1 MEYYGKTDVGRQR
14 SVNQDT
20 FGAKLLAE
28 DVLAAVVCDGMGGA
42 SGGGIASSIALDIY
56 LTELS
61 KNMAKYLLAK
71 NKAEPSVELPRLI
84 CRSVNTANG
93 FLNAISKRDSSLNGM
108 GTTLVSALIFG
119 GVLYACNI
127 GDSRLYHIWDG
138 GIEQITKDH
147 SYVQY
152 LIDSGKLSPA
162 DAKKSS
168 KKNIIT
174 RAVGIDPQVE
184 ADVFRVEFGRKRKKG
199 KAVQPA
205 VEEAVGDPP
214 GEYFLLCSD
223 GLSNLLEDSE
233 ILSILRSKIYMYDEL
248 VVKVNMLI
256 EAANSRGGNDNITAL
271 LIRV

>member
-61 KNMAKYLLAK
+61 KNMAKYLTSK

-84 CRSVNTANG
+84 LRSVNTANG
-93 FLNAISKRDSSLNGM
+93 FLNAISKRDASLSGM
-108 GTTLVSALIFG
+108 GTTLVSALIMG

-127 GDSRLYHIWDG
+127 GDSRLYHISGD

-152 LIDSGKLSPA
+152 LIDTGKLSA
-162 DAKKSS
+162 AEARKSS

-184 ADVFRVEFGRKRKKG
+184 ADLFRVEFGKHAKKG
-199 KAVQPA
+199 DGAEQ
-205 VEEAVGDPP
+205 ESEN
-214 GEYFLLCSD
+214 EYFLLCTD

-233 ILSILRSKIYMYDEL
+233 ILSILRNKIYMYDEL
-248 VVKVNMLI
+248 VVKVSMLI
-256 EAANSRGGNDNITAL
+256 EAANGRGGNDNITAL

>member
-61 KNMAKYLLAK
+61 KNMAKYLCAK

-108 GTTLVSALIFG
+108 GTTLVSALIFD

-127 GDSRLYHIWDG
+127 GDSRLYHIFED

-184 ADVFRVEFGRKRKKG
+184 ADVFRVRFGRKRKKG
-199 KAVQPA
+199 
-205 VEEAVGDPP
+205 EAALQLAENAP

-256 EAANSRGGNDNITAL
+256 EAANGRGGNDNITAL